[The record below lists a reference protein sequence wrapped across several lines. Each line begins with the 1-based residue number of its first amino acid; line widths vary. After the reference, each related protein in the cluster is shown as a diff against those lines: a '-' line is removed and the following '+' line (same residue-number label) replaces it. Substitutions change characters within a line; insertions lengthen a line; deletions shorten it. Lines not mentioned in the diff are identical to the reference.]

1 MPISVQFLHS
11 QPQRDVASLL
21 TAQLTRCRSVAI
33 IAGFVTPDGIG
44 ALTLPTPSHLGKLDR
59 FVVGAGTYRAFEA
72 IDQLIFAGAAPSVFR
87 VHLGHSR
94 MSGGHRNPFVRY
106 HPMLHSKIYLFE
118 LDSGSTSAFVGSHN
132 VTGFA
137 LRGFNGEAGVL
148 LEGSSADPVFSEIR
162 SHVDR
167 AFAQATP
174 YDPSMKE
181 GYAWWTRE
189 FFDGLRAEANDTP
202 KDAEPRKTVVI
213 VAVRSV
219 GHTPTRD
226 DVVYFEIAE
235 ELSEIRS
242 LDTEVHIH
250 LFDTLPGSPSEAL
263 SRVHLAAASLTCRAE
278 GLDVGRGSLEVDA
291 DWHID
296 DRKLPLLKRAHGPFR
311 PATSA
316 GMQQVRVRVLGPL
329 AKRFDYLFDSG
340 RATWSP
346 EFNQEGL
353 LRDGAGKGPW
363 LPVKSLARD
372 DGDKRTSKS
381 VALLEASPESGSF
394 ILFSPRRRGRANV

>member
-1 MPISVQFLHS
+1 MTSVRFLHS
-11 QPQRDVASLL
+11 QPQRDIAALLSSLVA
-21 TAQLTRCRSVAI
+21 RCRSVSI
-33 IAGFVTPDGIG
+33 VAGFVTPDGIE
-44 ALTLPTPSHLGKLDR
+44 ALTLRSPSQIGKLAR

-72 IDQLIFAGAAPSVFR
+72 IDQLIVAGVAPSVFR

-94 MSGGHRNPFVRY
+94 MSGGYRNPFARY

-118 LDSGSTSAFVGSHN
+118 TDSGLASAFVGSHN

-148 LEGSSADPVFSEIR
+148 LEGTPADSILGEIR
-162 SHVDR
+162 NHVDQ
-167 AFAQATP
+167 AFAQAIS

-202 KDAEPRKTVVI
+202 RDAELKKTVVI
-213 VAVRSV
+213 VATRSA
-219 GHTPTRD
+219 GHVPTRD
-226 DVVYFEIAE
+226 DVVYFELAE

-250 LFDTLPGSPSEAL
+250 LFDTLPGSPLEAL
-263 SRVHLAAASLTCRAE
+263 SQIHLAATSLTCRAE

-296 DRKLPLLKRAHGPFR
+296 DRKLPLLKRTSRPFR

-329 AKRFDYLFDSG
+329 IKRFDYLFDSG
-340 RATWSP
+340 RATWFP
-346 EFNQEGL
+346 EFDQEGFIQ
-353 LRDGAGKGPW
+353 DSNGKDPW
-363 LPVKSLARD
+363 LHVKSLSRD
-372 DGDKRTSKS
+372 DGEKRTSKS
-381 VALLEASPESGSF
+381 VALIEASPESGSF
-394 ILFSPRRRGRANV
+394 ILFSPRRRGKSNA